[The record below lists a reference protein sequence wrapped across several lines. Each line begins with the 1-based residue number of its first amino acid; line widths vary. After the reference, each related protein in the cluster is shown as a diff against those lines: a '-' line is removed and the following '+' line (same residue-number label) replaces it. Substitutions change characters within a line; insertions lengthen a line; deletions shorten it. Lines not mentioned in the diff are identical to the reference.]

1 MTDAWLLEDQAP
13 DRDEVREALERED
26 DRVAGD

>member
-1 MTDAWLLEDQAP
+1 MTDAWLLDDEAP
-13 DRDEVREALERED
+13 DSDEVRKALERED